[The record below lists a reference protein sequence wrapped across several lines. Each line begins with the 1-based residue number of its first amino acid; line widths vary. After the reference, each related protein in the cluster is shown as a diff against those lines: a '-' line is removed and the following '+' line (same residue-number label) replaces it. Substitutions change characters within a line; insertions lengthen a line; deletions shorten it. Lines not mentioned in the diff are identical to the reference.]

1 MGKSLGN
8 FITLDEF
15 FEGTHP
21 NLQQAFSPMTIR
33 FFILQAHYRSTLDF
47 SNEALQ
53 AAEKGLNKLFE
64 TYRTLVDLKPTSNST
79 NEEVEKEIKSL
90 FQQSSNALNDD
101 FNSPMVIANL
111 FDASRIINTV
121 KAGNQTISQ
130 ENKNTCLHLF
140 DTFLFDILGLKQSD
154 DTKNQDNLEN
164 DLMQIILSLRS
175 EAKNRK
181 DYATAD
187 NIRNLLTD
195 IGITIK
201 DTKEGVEWS
210 K

>member
-1 MGKSLGN
+1 MRKSLGN

-111 FDASRIINTV
+111 
-121 KAGNQTISQ
+121 
-130 ENKNTCLHLF
+130 
-140 DTFLFDILGLKQSD
+140 
-154 DTKNQDNLEN
+154 
-164 DLMQIILSLRS
+164 LMQPYHQYGKS
-175 EAKNRK
+175 RK
-181 DYATAD
+181 S
-187 NIRNLLTD
+187 NNKSR
-195 IGITIK
+195 K
-201 DTKEGVEWS
+201 
-210 K
+210 

>member
-1 MGKSLGN
+1 M
-8 FITLDEF
+8 
-15 FEGTHP
+15 
-21 NLQQAFSPMTIR
+21 
-33 FFILQAHYRSTLDF
+33 
-47 SNEALQ
+47 
-53 AAEKGLNKLFE
+53 
-64 TYRTLVDLKPTSNST
+64 
-79 NEEVEKEIKSL
+79 
-90 FQQSSNALNDD
+90 
-101 FNSPMVIANL
+101 
-111 FDASRIINTV
+111 
-121 KAGNQTISQ
+121 
-130 ENKNTCLHLF
+130 HLF